1 VRLKSPAVK
10 IYALV
15 LGISTV
21 FVDESVDTVDG
32 VELMLRLELSGITGN
47 SGSGDASGGVSE

>member
-15 LGISTV
+15 LGISAV

-32 VELMLRLELSGITGN
+32 VELLLQLELLSITGN
-47 SGSGDASGGVSE
+47 SGSGDAGGGVSE